1 MKEKILKVEGM
12 MCSGCENRIEKALM
26 NQAGIETVKADHT
39 KGTVLIS
46 AKEEMDYVADQIT
59 RIVER
64 LRNMSPLYEDF
75 IKHNK

>member
-26 NQAGIETVKADHT
+26 NQAGIEIVKADHT

-46 AKEEMDYVADQIT
+46 AKEEMDY
-59 RIVER
+59 E
-64 LRNMSPLYEDF
+64 E
-75 IKHNK
+75 IKRKIENLGFRVKEG

>member
-26 NQAGIETVKADHT
+26 NQAGIEIVKADHT

-46 AKEEMDYVADQIT
+46 AKDEIDYEEIKRQIET
-59 RIVER
+59 LGFRVNEG
-64 LRNMSPLYEDF
+64 
-75 IKHNK
+75 